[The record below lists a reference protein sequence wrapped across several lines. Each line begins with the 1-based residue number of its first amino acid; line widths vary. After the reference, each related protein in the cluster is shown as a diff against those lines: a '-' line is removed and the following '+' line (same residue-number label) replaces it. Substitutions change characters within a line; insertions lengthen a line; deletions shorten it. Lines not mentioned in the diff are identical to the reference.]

1 MFLTFDFSGS
11 GISDGDQVTYGYRE
25 IYDLQTVLTHITQY
39 AKTIVL
45 WGRSMGSVVALLYM
59 QQFQNG
65 LVKCLILDSP
75 FICLQDV

>member
-1 MFLTFDFSGS
+1 MSQNYMFLTFDFSGS

-59 QQFQNG
+59 QQF
-65 LVKCLILDSP
+65 
-75 FICLQDV
+75 